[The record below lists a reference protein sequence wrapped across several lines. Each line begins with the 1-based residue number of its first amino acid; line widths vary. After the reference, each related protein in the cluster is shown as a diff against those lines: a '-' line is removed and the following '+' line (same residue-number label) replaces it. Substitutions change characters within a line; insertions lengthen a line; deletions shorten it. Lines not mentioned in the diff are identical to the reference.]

1 MDSTQS
7 QKEEFYNVL
16 THVLG
21 LIFSVVGFWYLQ
33 FKIDHHYPLAYPV
46 VWIYC
51 SSMFLL
57 FLSSSLYHYV
67 RKPQLKKT
75 FRVFDHISIYLLI
88 AGTYTP
94 IALTVLQESKG
105 ELLFILVWS
114 IAVIG
119 TILKLFFTG
128 KFEKTS
134 LLLYLVMGWL
144 IVIDIKAVI
153 ELMSFYQLLFISL
166 GGFFYT
172 VGAVF
177 YAKEKWKYNH
187 VIWHV
192 FVLFGCFFHYLAV
205 LSILK

>member
-1 MDSTQS
+1 MDRIQS

-16 THVLG
+16 THGLG
-21 LIFSVVGFWYLQ
+21 LIFSVIGFWYLQ
-33 FKIDHHYPLAYPV
+33 FHIDHQYSLSIYA

-67 RKPQLKKT
+67 RKPRLKKV

-94 IALTVLQESKG
+94 IVLTVLQESKG
-105 ELLFILVWS
+105 ELLFILVWT
-114 IAVIG
+114 IAALG
-119 TILKLFFTG
+119 TILKIFFTG
-128 KFEKTS
+128 KFEKVS

-153 ELMSFYQLLFISL
+153 ELLSFYQLLFIAL

-172 VGAVF
+172 VGVIF
-177 YAKEKWKYNH
+177 YAKEKWNYNH
-187 VIWHV
+187 VIWHI